1 MKFLVV
7 DDDPVS
13 RRLLRQVLTSVVPNC
28 TIEDAANGEETMTAL
43 EQPDHGYDVIFLDIE
58 LGRGDGF
65 DLIAA
70 LERPPIVVFVTAYAE
85 YAVEAFAVDAA
96 DYLLKPVEPERLA
109 DSLGRVAR
117 KLARKPEEITL
128 LDVYHAVKP
137 HTLFSLHHTPP
148 NPRCPIGCGI
158 GPVLEDVYAN
168 VQNGLEQE
176 LARTTI
182 ADILRNTLA
191 ATSDLSRKGND
202 LLPTV
207 K

>member
-1 MKFLVV
+1 MSAN
-7 DDDPVS
+7 S
-13 RRLLRQVLTSVVPNC
+13 RLTLAVH
-28 TIEDAANGEETMTAL
+28 AL
-43 EQPDHGYDVIFLDIE
+43 TWMAQ
-58 LGRGDGF
+58 
-65 DLIAA
+65 
-70 LERPPIVVFVTAYAE
+70 LERQDEFATSERIANSVNTN
-85 YAVEAFAVDAA
+85 AVILRG
-96 DYLLKPVEPERLA
+96 LLGMMEKHHLV
-109 DSLGRVAR
+109 RVQRGSNAGW

-168 VQNGLEQE
+168 VQNVLEQE